1 MSNTFNEAND
11 CYARAE
17 KALKTGLM
25 KWKPDYDVAANEY
38 SKAANIFKILR
49 MPEKAIEANL
59 KAFDCYLQTKTY
71 FSAAKCYEQ
80 AGALAKELK
89 DWENM
94 IIYYD
99 KACEYYREH
108 GVPDTAAL
116 TYNKAAGVL
125 ETIRPEK
132 SAEWYGK
139 CYDTVENEDR
149 HLQAAEY
156 ANKAVRMY
164 LKLKHYD
171 QAVHWS
177 QKAFESYLT
186 GSEER
191 SAGRQVV
198 TTIIIHLAQD
208 DSVAAQKAYMANKG
222 YIHNDERWTLDQL
235 FKGLDHFDN
244 DAITSALKSPFF
256 ANLDN
261 ELVKIIRDLLQ
272 KYQPKKS
279 SGDDPTN
286 VDNAEDD
293 EAGAVL

>member
-1 MSNTFNEAND
+1 
-11 CYARAE
+11 
-17 KALKTGLM
+17 
-25 KWKPDYDVAANEY
+25 
-38 SKAANIFKILR
+38 
-49 MPEKAIEANL
+49 
-59 KAFDCYLQTKTY
+59 
-71 FSAAKCYEQ
+71 
-80 AGALAKELK
+80 
-89 DWENM
+89 
-94 IIYYD
+94 
-99 KACEYYREH
+99 
-108 GVPDTAAL
+108 
-116 TYNKAAGVL
+116 
-125 ETIRPEK
+125 
-132 SAEWYGK
+132 
-139 CYDTVENEDR
+139 
-149 HLQAAEY
+149 
-156 ANKAVRMY
+156 MY
-164 LKLKHYD
+164 LKLKRYD

-222 YIHNDERWTLDQL
+222 LDCYGFNLCKTFLINFFFKSFFRYIHNDERWTLDQL